1 MYLAATRITLCFFC
15 ASVGIMSAH
24 AQVQPGLQEV
34 RERQGK
40 DTNELYYEAWLL
52 CQESEKLAK
61 AQNYAQAILKGNM
74 AEQVLARLVR
84 DFPTWKEN
92 MVRERRKLLAEN
104 LAEYRKK
111 QAENPLPPS
120 VPLRG
125 VETDGGDGVLPSIAD
140 LERKRQQGAGN
151 PVVVAPPVH
160 PSPVATAEQVDMYQ
174 QVQRLKKELNTVVNA
189 YRDVQSQ
196 LAKANDD
203 LKEARSRQQFYKK
216 SYEEL
221 MDRITSERK
230 VSNEMV
236 ATLNERLMQLESDY
250 KASEQRREAAERS
263 VAELERKL
271 AETQDMLE
279 EVTRQRDALAE
290 ENRKLQ
296 LIVEM
301 NSPEKIKSLLDQN
314 MTLAAQLKDAQAR
327 LAAMEASK
335 VASEDQM
342 SVNLK
347 ELDKTREEIARLKG
361 EMSTIY
367 AENLGYRRRI
377 SELNTRLTNLEAE
390 LEKAAM
396 DPKID
401 PVALEENKLLREIIA
416 KQKNQ
421 LAMNEQGRK
430 MMIAAYKNLNAQSPL
445 LEEVIRNFDEKS
457 SLELTPAEQS
467 LVASVA
473 QPLSAVQDGAQDAV
487 VEGTSKIL
495 GDAVREQLR
504 IETLGKS
511 AADAF
516 ANGRYEAAEQLYETL
531 LDKQPDHAA
540 ARVNMG
546 AIKMQRNDMPGA
558 IENFKKAILLSPKV
572 AMPYF
577 LCGSAMYRAGEEKN
591 AIGMFQKTVELD
603 PANAT
608 AFFYL
613 GNLEGS
619 QGNRAKALNYFAC
632 AVKLKPDLADAHY
645 NMSRLYAEENRIPE
659 ACRAYDK
666 AVKAG
671 AAPDMEFF
679 SFLEHHP
686 DRGKA
691 AAPEP
696 DPDVNRIARGDTPE
710 PDADKERKVEK
721 KPLEMRKATVQRL
734 QKKDGSIVEVSVKK
748 KDEGKGKPSSS
759 RRRSRKG

>member
-15 ASVGIMSAH
+15 ASVGMLPSH
-24 AQVQPGLQEV
+24 AQVQAGLQEV

-61 AQNYAQAILKGNM
+61 AQNYAQAVLKGNM

-92 MVRERRKLLAEN
+92 MVRERRRLLAEN

-111 QAENPLPPS
+111 LAENPLPPS

-125 VETDGGDGVLPSIAD
+125 METDGGDSVLPSMAD
-140 LERKRQQGAGN
+140 LDRKRLEGSGG
-151 PVVVAPPVH
+151 PVVARPPVH
-160 PSPVATAEQVDMYQ
+160 TPPVTTPEQVDMYQ
-174 QVQRLKKELNTVVNA
+174 QVQRLKKELQTVVNA
-189 YRDVQSQ
+189 YKDVQQ
-196 LAKANDD
+196 KLDKANGD
-203 LKEARSRQQFYKK
+203 LKEARSRQQFYQK

-221 MDRITSERK
+221 MDRVTNERK

-236 ATLNERLMQLESDY
+236 ATLNERLMQIESDY
-250 KASEQRREAAERS
+250 KASEQRREAAERA
-263 VAELERKL
+263 VADLERRL

-279 EVTRQRDALAE
+279 EVTRQRDELAA
-290 ENRKLQ
+290 ENKKLQ

-314 MTLAAQLKDAQAR
+314 MTLAAQLKDAQTKLSA
-327 LAAMEASK
+327 LEASK
-335 VASEDQM
+335 VASEDQIA
-342 SVNLK
+342 VNLQ
-347 ELDKTREEIARLKG
+347 ELDKTRGEIARLKG

-377 SELNTRLTNLEAE
+377 SELNARLTNLEAE
-390 LEKAAM
+390 LEKAAA

-401 PVALEENKLLREIIA
+401 PVALEENKLLREILA

-421 LAMNEQGRK
+421 LALNEQGRK

-445 LEEVIRNFDEKS
+445 LEEVIRNFEEKS
-457 SLELTPAEQS
+457 SLELTPAEQA

-473 QPLSAVQDGAQDAV
+473 QTSSSVQDGAQEAV
-487 VEGTSKIL
+487 MQGTSQIL

-546 AIKMQRNDMPGA
+546 AIKMQRNDMEGA

-577 LCGSAMYRAGEEKN
+577 LCGSAMYRAGAEQD
-591 AIGMFQKTVELD
+591 AVGMFRKTVELD

-619 QGNRAKALNYFAC
+619 LGNRAKALNYFAC

-671 AAPDMEFF
+671 AAPDMDFF

-696 DPDVNRIARGDTPE
+696 DPDVNRIARGDAPE
-710 PDADKERKVEK
+710 QEEKERKVEK
-721 KPLEMRKATVQRL
+721 KPLEIRKAVVQRL
-734 QKKDGSIVEVSVKK
+734 QRKDGSIVEVAAK
-748 KDEGKGKPSSS
+748 KDAGKGKPSPP
-759 RRRSRKG
+759 RRRTRKG